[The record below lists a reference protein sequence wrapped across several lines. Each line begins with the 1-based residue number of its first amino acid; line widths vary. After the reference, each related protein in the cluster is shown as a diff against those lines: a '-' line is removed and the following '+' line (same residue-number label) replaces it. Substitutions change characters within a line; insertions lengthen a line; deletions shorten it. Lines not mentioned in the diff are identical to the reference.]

1 LPAGNTDEYLG
12 TLLSTIRKS
21 DPEFTA
27 RIGAATLA
35 RALATRFSETNS
47 TNPTLLSSDAEGYRP
62 SVTAEKQAKIPP
74 YQL

>member
-12 TLLSTIRKS
+12 TLVSAIRKA
-21 DPEFTA
+21 DPEFTG

-47 TNPTLLSSDAEGYRP
+47 ANPTLLSSDAEGSSP
-62 SVTAEKQAKIPP
+62 SVTAKKQAKIPP